1 MENWIIL
8 NSTTGNSGETQ
19 ITLQVAE
26 NTNYS
31 ARTTTLTVRTRSKNL
46 TDTVVIN
53 QQARAATGQM
63 TFNPS
68 ALSYTYEGGT
78 IPFSITAN
86 EDWRVVSWPTWVG
99 ISGDG
104 TSGGTG
110 TYNWG
115 VTALRNYSQSDL
127 DSTFTF
133 YCGGNYF
140 TVPVHQDAY
149 SEQPTG
155 STEYLTFEIISGGT
169 IYWKTTGN
177 THTVEYQ
184 INGGS
189 WNSITSSTGG
199 TPITVSAGDI
209 VKWRGDNSNY
219 NNSSFSGT
227 TAGFKVKN
235 NIMSLI
241 DSDNYASLD
250 SLQSAYTFYYLFQN
264 CTGLTD
270 ASKLILPA
278 TTLSNNCYGGMFYN
292 CTSLA
297 TAPALPS
304 TTLSNNCYF
313 YMFQGCSNLTT
324 APALPATTLA
334 NQCYYGMFYNCTSL
348 TTAPEFTSNHFS
360 KLLL

>member
-53 QQARAATGQM
+53 QQAKAATGQM

-115 VTALRNYSQSDL
+115 VTALRNSTTSDL

-184 INGGS
+184 INGGDTEELIGLKFEKPLES
-189 WNSITSSTGG
+189 GHY
-199 TPITVSAGDI
+199 DI
-209 VKWRGDNSNY
+209 DIIVTNY
-219 NNSSFSGT
+219 
-227 TAGFKVKN
+227 
-235 NIMSLI
+235 SL
-241 DSDNYASLD
+241 
-250 SLQSAYTFYYLFQN
+250 
-264 CTGLTD
+264 
-270 ASKLILPA
+270 
-278 TTLSNNCYGGMFYN
+278 
-292 CTSLA
+292 
-297 TAPALPS
+297 
-304 TTLSNNCYF
+304 
-313 YMFQGCSNLTT
+313 
-324 APALPATTLA
+324 
-334 NQCYYGMFYNCTSL
+334 
-348 TTAPEFTSNHFS
+348 
-360 KLLL
+360 